1 VNQFDILLR
10 QGYFAKGETLNR
22 PYVPGSDASGIVV
35 QKGRNVTE
43 FKLGD
48 RVYTTISTK
57 TGTYANFAVCSVLNG
72 TVHRLPEDVSF
83 AAGACYGL
91 PYFLGYRILA
101 RIARLPSGGNL
112 LVKGIFFKKYI
123 FQNRMFR
130 CKWCCW

>member
-1 VNQFDILLR
+1 MLRIKEPVDLTSTVYDFNIIL
-10 QGYFAKGETLNR
+10 
-22 PYVPGSDASGIVV
+22 
-35 QKGRNVTE
+35 E

-72 TVHRLPEDVSF
+72 TVHHLSDNISF

-112 LVKGIFFKKYI
+112 LVKGKIYHICNHFVNKRI
-123 FQNRMFR
+123 L
-130 CKWCCW
+130 